1 MNNIKILICFF
12 LLLSASEL
20 FSQSRIGIYAG
31 LNSGKLSGDSP
42 GKFKYVS
49 SLNLAFGLAYDLQLK
64 EDVYLS
70 FQTSYANAGSKMQHP
85 KVIDEEE
92 DTEIILLDS
101 GSDTNVGI
109 QASVETAK
117 SLFLI
122 FKEVWDLIKNFSLP
136 AIVIDKTSLKD
147 IPSKLKLIKKNI
159 LLCLTGYSGNR
170 EMRVIKHDLTRNLP
184 QNKLPDE
191 TQSGFDLI
199 FADPPYSQNISFSI
213 LEFVNNSSLLTQNGL
228 LIVEERHSVQLP
240 SSLSTLELIDRRV
253 YGETAF
259 CFYRSSCTT

>member
-1 MNNIKILICFF
+1 MAKGRKLFTPPLHEKGIRPTSDRAREALFNILGKRVAQATVLD
-12 LLLSASEL
+12 L
-20 FSQSRIGIYAG
+20 FAGTGALGLEAFSRNAQFVVFID
-31 LNSGKLSGDSP
+31 NDR
-42 GKFKYVS
+42 
-49 SLNLAFGLAYDLQLK
+49 LALQ
-64 EDVYLS
+64 
-70 FQTSYANAGSKMQHP
+70 
-85 KVIDEEE
+85 
-92 DTEIILLDS
+92 
-101 GSDTNVGI
+101 
-109 QASVETAK
+109 
-117 SLFLI
+117 
-122 FKEVWDLIKNFSLP
+122 
-136 AIVIDKTSLKD
+136 
-147 IPSKLKLIKKNI
+147 LIKKNI

-228 LIVEERHSVQLP
+228 LIVEERNNVKLP

-259 CFYRSSCTT
+259 CFYKSSCAT